1 MRTSRR
7 TIAAIAAV
15 VLAVLGIITLVA
27 YVNDA
32 DDRAF
37 EGTTLVPAI
46 RVVKDVPA
54 GTKATD
60 LDDSVEVVKL
70 PKSAVPGTALTTLDP
85 VADLVTTASLA
96 PGEVLVSGRFGDPD
110 GAGEGGA
117 NDGTVTV
124 PEGMQELTIK
134 VASVRAL
141 EGSLKAGDTVGVVAT
156 YDPERQTNFAANQV
170 LVLSS
175 KKAPNAVP
183 DAASDDVVVRLA
195 VSSLDASKIVHAAE
209 LGHIYLTK
217 QGDDSKVDR
226 RLVTTEGVL
235 K

>member
-15 VLAVLGIITLVA
+15 VLAVLGIVALVA

-32 DDRAF
+32 DERAF

-70 PKSAVPGTALTTLDP
+70 PKSAVPGTALTTLDS
-85 VADLVTTASLA
+85 VADQVTTASLA
-96 PGEVLVSGRFGDPD
+96 PGEVLVSGRFGDADGDGGGSTKD
-110 GAGEGGA
+110 GA
-117 NDGTVTV
+117 VTV

-141 EGSLKAGDTVGVVAT
+141 GGSLKPGDTVGVATT
-156 YDPERQTNFAANQV
+156 YDPERETNFATNNV
-170 LVLSS
+170 LVISS
-175 KKAPNAVP
+175 KAAPSAGADV
-183 DAASDDVVVRLA
+183 ASDDVVVRLA
-195 VSSLDASKIVHAAE
+195 VTSLDASKIVHATE
-209 LGHIYLTK
+209 LGHVYLTK
-217 QGDDSKVDR
+217 QGDDAKVDR
-226 RLVTTEGVL
+226 RLVTADGVL